1 MSKQLFEINTNKYL
15 EHDLTNIQRQE
26 IYTFIFLPGEKS
38 MQNPPF
44 NSNRDNTLSNITNLM
59 DNNNKTAQ
67 FTIVNS
73 MSDDDDDQKMQ
84 LFKDY
89 KLILCQAL

>member
-1 MSKQLFEINTNKYL
+1 
-15 EHDLTNIQRQE
+15 
-26 IYTFIFLPGEKS
+26 

-59 DNNNKTAQ
+59 DNNKTAQ

-73 MSDDDDDQKMQ
+73 MSDDDNDQEKQ

-89 KLILCQAL
+89 KLILYQALKIVKEQENIGNKRWAQAV